1 MGEGIVNMLIKAG
14 AAHPLSLPLLKV
26 PRKKGVKNNL
36 RYFGDISKEEKL
48 IFIFSS
54 AWALL

>member
-54 AWALL
+54 A